1 MYELRNIAENIV
13 RERLDHFSVQHPVH
27 SFQRGEV
34 QVSFHENEDMAGNAS
49 ASEDPQPPPHEHA
62 PIDFSS
68 TPGGS
73 QDIPAYHIQMTQ
85 KRFLEALPSQVD
97 FDWSS
102 SPIPTPAV
110 ATVAAASVTEPPQ
123 VTEVHAFEMVS
134 QIAEEA
140 VKEATQQILEPET

>member
-1 MYELRNIAENIV
+1 MVPPLERTDYMYELRNIAENIV

-73 QDIPAYHIQMTQ
+73 QDIPAYHIQMT
-85 KRFLEALPSQVD
+85 
-97 FDWSS
+97 
-102 SPIPTPAV
+102 
-110 ATVAAASVTEPPQ
+110 
-123 VTEVHAFEMVS
+123 
-134 QIAEEA
+134 
-140 VKEATQQILEPET
+140 